1 MQYFQTH
8 FLTSILKVCGK
19 FEKFLMFH
27 HFWKSGIFCC
37 VENSATSGLLA
48 LDSAQQ
54 VTCRTVSRATSLT
67 CRTDVA
73 FLHNCKL
80 TCCTVF
86 LLAAHLFFLLFYFAF
101 QFDRPSM
108 LFRWWWRWR
117 TTTQSISKNDLTSWV
132 QKTTRYDS
140 TKLADLQFSKSEQL
154 SKKNESFHKYS
165 WHLSNWEVLSKWY
178 FFTKHAKR
186 SICLR

>member
-1 MQYFQTH
+1 MLHWLFR
-8 FLTSILKVCGK
+8 KRG
-19 FEKFLMFH
+19 
-27 HFWKSGIFCC
+27 W
-37 VENSATSGLLA
+37 
-48 LDSAQQ
+48 DSLN
-54 VTCRTVSRATSLT
+54 LT

-101 QFDRPSM
+101 QFDEPSM

-117 TTTQSISKNDLTSWV
+117 TTTQSISKNQFTSWV

-154 SKKNESFHKYS
+154 SKKNKSFHNS
-165 WHLSNWEVLSKWY
+165 WHLSNWEVLSKLY
-178 FFTKHAKR
+178 FSLSKKKHLFEVKWFEPLVDDSDPEEA
-186 SICLR
+186 SLG